1 MRIQELIAEINPVI
15 RGWGT
20 YFCRAHVRKLFARL
34 ARWIVRRLWSH
45 RYKRWRNVGWRR
57 LPERQLYGEYGLVNL
72 ISLIPSL
79 HLPRSTSVKAVYG
92 KTVRTV

>member
-1 MRIQELIAEINPVI
+1 MSTRELVQEINPVI
-15 RGWGT
+15 RGWGN

-45 RYKRWRNVGWRR
+45 RTKRWRNGGWRT
-57 LPERQLYGEYGLVNL
+57 LPERKLYGEYGLVNL
-72 ISLIPSL
+72 IALIPSL